1 MGATLRELAGL
12 FLKLGTIGFG
22 GPAAHIALM
31 QDEVVEKR
39 GWMDRQRFLDL
50 VGATNLI
57 PGPTSTEL
65 AIHIG
70 REQAGWRG
78 LTVAGT
84 CFIVPAML
92 IVLGFA
98 WAYVEFGETVQAEAI
113 LYGIQP
119 VMIAIVLQALVK
131 LLPAALKTV
140 GLWIVGVLVLV
151 AYLFGVNELILLVGS
166 GVLLM
171 VVRGLGP
178 NPGLCGFAPLA
189 VAPIVGLDHLFLVF
203 LKIGAVLYG
212 SGYVLLAFLRTD
224 LVETLGWLT
233 EKQLIDAVAVGQVTP
248 GPLFTTATF
257 IGYVLAGLPGA
268 LLATLG
274 IFLPSFIFVALT
286 HPLIERVRRSPR
298 LSALLDGIN
307 AAALALMAGV
317 TFQLGLVAI
326 RDWLTAL
333 IAIISAGLLFKTE
346 VNNVILVI
354 AGALAGLLH
363 LVL

>member
-1 MGATLRELAGL
+1 MSTLRELAGL

-31 QDEVVEKR
+31 QDEVVERR

-50 VGATNLI
+50 VGASNLI

-78 LTVAGT
+78 LLVAGS

-98 WAYVEFGETVQAEAI
+98 WVYVEFGETVQVEAI

-119 VMIAIVLQALVK
+119 VMIAIVLQALIK
-131 LLPAALKTV
+131 LIPTALRTV
-140 GLWIVGVLVLV
+140 ELWIVCSLVLV

-166 GVLLM
+166 GLLLM
-171 VVRGLGP
+171 VVRSSGP
-178 NPGLCGFAPLA
+178 NPGVFGFAPLA
-189 VAPIVGLDHLFLVF
+189 ALPIAGLDHLFLVF

-274 IFLPSFIFVALT
+274 IFLPSFVFVALT
-286 HPLIERVRRSPR
+286 HSLIERVRRSAR

-317 TFQLGLVAI
+317 TFQLGFVAI
-326 RDWLTAL
+326 RDLPTAL
-333 IAIISAGLLFKTE
+333 IAIVSAGLLLSTKIK
-346 VNNVILVI
+346 NVILVI
-354 AGALAGLLH
+354 AGALAGLLRSA
-363 LVL
+363 L